1 MSAGETRFRKG
12 ESGNPR
18 GRPKARR
25 PHVSAFDIIFDKT
38 LTVNQGGT
46 VRELTVDEG
55 LQLQTYQA
63 ALKGSRMA
71 VRAVLKMIEKR
82 ERALA
87 AKSPKRVSPVAMQI
101 EHDADNADKA
111 LLLLGIAQY
120 PDPPEGWGSERMH
133 LKLATWATQA
143 AISRPGR
150 RKFADKDIDDV
161 KRMTI
166 DPGKL
171 KWPKERRG

>member
-1 MSAGETRFRKG
+1 
-12 ESGNPR
+12 
-18 GRPKARR
+18 
-25 PHVSAFDIIFDKT
+25 
-38 LTVNQGGT
+38 
-46 VRELTVDEG
+46 
-55 LQLQTYQA
+55 
-63 ALKGSRMA
+63 MA

-87 AKSPKRVSPVAMQI
+87 ARSPKRVSPVAMQF

-111 LLLLGIAQY
+111 LRLLGIAQY
-120 PDPPEGWGSERMH
+120 PDPPEGWGNERMH

-150 RKFADKDIDDV
+150 RKFAEKDIDDI

-171 KWPKERRG
+171 KWPRERRG